1 MSYAELVREHQRR
14 TTASYLELTQMWP
27 EFSDSECLR
36 GAASIGRRIAGGH
49 RLWVVG
55 REVEQDR
62 RHGEGR
68 TFSD

>member
-1 MSYAELVREHQRR
+1 MSAAALAGVVVEAATGVRWSGRGIQ
-14 TTASYLELTQMWP
+14 
-27 EFSDSECLR
+27 LR
-36 GAASIGRRIAGGH
+36 GAASIGRRIAGSH

-62 RHGEGR
+62 RHGEGW